1 MLFVHGMKKLKNI
14 GGSALVMK
22 NQHEVI
28 MAKLPHEHGAVIT
41 SLSIEDAHSM
51 SYIGKFS

>member
-14 GGSALVMK
+14 RASALVMK

-28 MAKLPHEHGAVIT
+28 AAKTLHEHGAVIT
-41 SLSIEDAHSM
+41 SLCIDDTSFDVIHR
-51 SYIGKFS
+51 